1 MDIIHI
7 IWKIFLLNFDI
18 GKLKSINIF
27 NLIENYG
34 LDSGDKLQ
42 YVLRR
47 LISAKGYKEDIN
59 LLELYNNTKKFIITS
74 VCLNTL
80 EIRYLSYETYPEL
93 PLYKALMMSMS
104 IPIYYSPVI
113 YKNEYYVDGGC
124 MDNYPISIFDDKL
137 DEVMGFYLLNDNEN
151 EQNFSNLESYILRV
165 LNALWEGGH
174 FNCLRGYK
182 TNIMYKP

>member
-1 MDIIHI
+1 
-7 IWKIFLLNFDI
+7 
-18 GKLKSINIF
+18 
-27 NLIENYG
+27 
-34 LDSGDKLQ
+34 
-42 YVLRR
+42 
-47 LISAKGYKEDIN
+47 
-59 LLELYNNTKKFIITS
+59 
-74 VCLNTL
+74 
-80 EIRYLSYETYPEL
+80 
-93 PLYKALMMSMS
+93 MMSMS

-151 EQNFSNLESYILRV
+151 EQNFPNLESYILRV

-182 TNIMYKP
+182 KQTLCINLENVGSFDFNINKKKIKKMIVKGYNDTVNYILN